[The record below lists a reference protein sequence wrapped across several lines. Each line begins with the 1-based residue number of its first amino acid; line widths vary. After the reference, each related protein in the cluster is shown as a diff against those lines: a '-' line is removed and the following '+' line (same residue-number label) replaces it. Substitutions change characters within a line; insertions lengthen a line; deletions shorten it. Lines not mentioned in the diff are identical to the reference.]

1 MILSTL
7 IAITLFAVPQP
18 QEPAQ
23 PIEQPT
29 CIIDRLE
36 DNDMAVLEVV
46 LDEVAYYV
54 NVPRQDIAYEV
65 YDDMELSVEIINGY
79 VVLNN
84 VKEADFD
91 VYGVSDQNA

>member
-1 MILSTL
+1 MIFS
-7 IAITLFAVPQP
+7 TLFAIVLFAAPQP

-29 CIIDRLE
+29 CLVDRLE

-46 LDEVAYYV
+46 LDEEIYLV
-54 NVPRQDIAYEV
+54 NVPTQDIAFEV
-65 YDDMELSVEIINGY
+65 YDDMELSVEIIDGY

-91 VYGVSDQNA
+91 VWF

>member
-1 MILSTL
+1 MIFTTL
-7 IAITLFAVPQP
+7 LAITLMAAPP
-18 QEPAQ
+18 QEPGQ

-29 CIIDRLE
+29 CLVDRLE

-46 LDEVAYYV
+46 LDEEIYLV
-54 NVPRQDIAYEV
+54 NVPTQDIAGEV
-65 YDDMELSVEIINGY
+65 YDDMELDVEIIDGY

-91 VYGVSDQNA
+91 VRGVSDQNA